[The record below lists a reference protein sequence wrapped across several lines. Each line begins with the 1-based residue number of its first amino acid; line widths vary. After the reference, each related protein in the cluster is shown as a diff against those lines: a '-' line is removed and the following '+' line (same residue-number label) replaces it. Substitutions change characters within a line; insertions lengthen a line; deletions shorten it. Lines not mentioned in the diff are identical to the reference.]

1 MTDVR
6 TIPAIRR
13 PERRGTV
20 LIMVVGVL
28 AMLFIVGATHLIVAR
43 FERKTTEQKQA
54 ARNIRGIADAVD
66 TPTLVQLR
74 QDIVGHDGIP
84 YNAWG
89 PTGNDQ
95 VPAEDYADFAGY
107 IGSGNLATAFRNGDL
122 LISSP
127 EVYPTGTGWQDWRI
141 FALSWGLDALRVN
154 SPVEP
159 PPNHMEVFRPEW
171 QAGHPFLDADADGV
185 PDALSVN
192 TLGTSAM
199 FGGTYLT
206 YGRVVPH
213 GGMVLLDRL
222 THPALLAQVIHPEDS
237 YHLEDSYEPKV
248 PYSQQP
254 RLLWANWWGL
264 DNRYPDLATTT
275 DDERKLRRRFML
287 PTNENYTTLAS
298 TSPIARLPVTLG
310 YAAPSGAGTTFRT
323 WTPHW
328 WPINGSQVFRGSY
341 SDWDW
346 MRERLTP
353 PAPLSSTAYN
363 PDRDTYDRRRLITT
377 VNSDDLL
384 RPQRQEERLRNQVT
398 GPLYYVLNPTS
409 AAEWDTTT
417 IPGVPI
423 PTRPDNACGTV
434 RVPAQEPYVV
444 PGVFNVPGLRTQF
457 SLRDVLEPVYNAA
470 LGGFEGLPSYR
481 RAEQLTAY
489 FLAMIQYTSVPGSAA
504 ETPTPAQLLEQLR
517 TAAQLAVNVID
528 FADAP
533 SDYWNTA
540 TGGLGQD
547 GTPDVDLPTFF
558 EWPQGPGATPAVR
571 VVGVER
577 QPYITEAYVRFVVEP
592 DNSVP
597 PKWRKQGADAAI
609 SAESVW
615 AVELYNPYDTPILLS
630 NANGSIIEL
639 QVKDSAEEVKARLG
653 LLGTIPAGKYLVITN
668 AAGTLAAELQALLGP
683 GSSLPGEVVDV
694 TDPGRVTVIE
704 PLDLPAG
711 DMNPGCSIRLVQRQ
725 ALAVGPAGLEV
736 RDPEMEIDRLAPL
749 MGAWENADGTYGPN
763 GDRWA
768 QRPDLSLRENPD
780 DKNDRF
786 IWDSS
791 LQRRKE
797 PNPARPVHWHFTLSR
812 QMTFPLPY
820 DENDTNEHGAL
831 LIAGVPNIVRT
842 RPTDRPPQHNLMG
855 SIPVYPGT
863 SAPFG
868 HQVYLDGQN
877 RALISNQELLAW
889 ESDGRS
895 IYLRRPGSVTVPV
908 EHFPLINVPANRGP
922 LASCPV
928 LVADAGVD
936 ARSGG
941 ALAFPTTGTLLLVSR
956 YAHERRQD
964 LAGTANEWLPATV
977 AATRNPSDKTSG
989 MVTEAMLRLDNG
1001 HLPVFDTHQRC
1012 LDNSGGKGRPDVPWG
1027 QMVFNYFTA
1036 LPLEEL
1042 YYFGNREDPQYEQQY
1057 AGAGVYNNPIFT
1069 NLPLPAFPYYPL
1081 VERVSQAP
1089 SPFGPKVRGRIN
1101 LNFAPWWVLDGL
1113 PVLPDAIRGTAAAA
1127 VGDGATTQALP
1138 AGGEALPVAGVPV
1151 REILSGRLDPAG
1163 ANPDNRPGQHLVR
1176 AVMDDQVLPVPNNQV
1191 FRTAG
1196 LPTIGPA
1203 LAKHI
1208 VARREI
1214 RPVDGYGTSA
1224 ENPGLLTVGTLCEVV
1239 AEVRLPGTYTIGL
1252 TQVTNPTLPGLRTAY
1267 DSQTYNT
1274 PELATIAPRPYSYL
1288 GYLQLVTPVV
1298 RLQDWATV
1306 KNHAYTVYTVV
1317 GDTADPPVW
1326 LRTQT
1331 TVDRTR
1337 CLYSNELPD
1346 RVVVTEPVGYYNA
1359 VSDQ

>member
-6 TIPAIRR
+6 ISPASRR
-13 PERRGTV
+13 PGRRGTV

-28 AMLFIVGATHLIVAR
+28 AMLFVIGATHLIVAR

-54 ARNIRGIADAVD
+54 SRNIRGIADAVD

-89 PTGNDQ
+89 PLNPATGNDQ

-127 EVYPTGTGWQDWRI
+127 EVYPTGSGWQDWRI
-141 FALSWGLDALRVN
+141 FALSWGLDVLRVN
-154 SPVEP
+154 SPIEP

-171 QAGHPFLDADADGV
+171 QAGHPLLDADADGV
-185 PDALSVN
+185 PDAPSVN

-206 YGRVVPH
+206 YNRVVPH
-213 GGMVLLDRL
+213 GGMVLLDKL
-222 THPALLAQVIHPEDS
+222 THPALLAQVIHPEDR
-237 YHLEDSYEPKV
+237 YAGNAFYFQE
-248 PYSQQP
+248 P

-264 DNRYPDLATTT
+264 DNRYPDLVTGSE
-275 DDERKLRRRFML
+275 DERKLRRRFML
-287 PTNENYTTLAS
+287 PTNEDHTVLAS
-298 TSPIARLPVTLG
+298 TSLIARLPVTLG

-328 WPINGSQVFRGSY
+328 WPINGSQVFYGGY

-346 MRERLTP
+346 MRERLAP

-363 PDRDTYDRRRLITT
+363 PGRDTYDRRRLVTT

-384 RPQRQEERLRNQVT
+384 RPQRQEERLRNVVT
-398 GPLYYVLNPTS
+398 APLYYVLNPAS
-409 AAEWDTTT
+409 AAGVDTTT
-417 IPGVPI
+417 VPGVSI
-423 PTRPDNACGTV
+423 DTRPDNAYGSV
-434 RVPAQEPYVV
+434 RVPVQTPYIE

-457 SLRDVLEPVYNAA
+457 SLRDVLEPVLNTS

-489 FLAMIQYTSVPGSAA
+489 FLAMIQHTTVPGSAA
-504 ETPTPAQLLEQLR
+504 ENPSPPQLLEQLR
-517 TAAQLAVNVID
+517 TAAQLAVNAID
-528 FADAP
+528 FADTSA
-533 SDYWNTA
+533 DYWNAATA
-540 TGGLGQD
+540 GVGQD
-547 GTPDVDLPTFF
+547 GTFDVDLPTYF
-558 EWPQGPGATPAVR
+558 EWPQGPGATPQVR
-571 VVGVER
+571 VLGVEK

-592 DNSVP
+592 DDSVP
-597 PKWRKQGADAAI
+597 PKWRKQGAEAAI

-615 AVELYNPYDTPILLS
+615 AVELYNPYDTAIALS
-630 NANGSIIEL
+630 DAEGSIIEL
-639 QVKDSAEEVKARLG
+639 QVKDDTEQITCRLG
-653 LLGTIPAGKYLVITN
+653 LLGPIPAGQYLVITN
-668 AAGTLAAELQALLGP
+668 AAGALTAELQALLGP
-683 GSSLPGEVVDV
+683 ALPGQVVDV
-694 TDPGRVTVIE
+694 TDGSRVTIVE

-711 DMNPGCSIRLVQRQ
+711 DLGPGSSIRLVQRR
-725 ALAVGPAGLEV
+725 ALAIGPAGLAV
-736 RDPEMEIDRLAPL
+736 VDPQMEIDRLAPV
-749 MGAWENADGTYGPN
+749 MGAWEHAHPVYGPN

-768 QRPDLSLRENPD
+768 QRPNLLLRDTPD
-780 DKNDRF
+780 GTEDRF

-797 PNPARPVHWHFTLSR
+797 PVPARPVYWHFTLAR
-812 QMTFPLPY
+812 QMSFPLPY
-820 DENDTNEHGAL
+820 DEDANNEHGAL
-831 LIAGVPNIVRT
+831 VIAGVPNVVRT

-855 SIPVYPGT
+855 SRPRYPD
-863 SAPFG
+863 AVPPAEFFG
-868 HQVYLDGQN
+868 HQVYLDGEN
-877 RALISNQELLAW
+877 KAFISNQELLAW

-895 IYLRRPGSVTVPV
+895 IYLRKPGSVTMPV
-908 EHFPLINVPANRGP
+908 EHFALIDIPANRGP

-936 ARSGG
+936 GRSGG

-977 AATRNPSDKTSG
+977 AATRDPGDKTSG
-989 MVTEAMLRLDNG
+989 MVTAQMLKLDNG
-1001 HLPVFDTHQRC
+1001 HLPVFDAVQRC
-1012 LDNSGGKGRPDVPWG
+1012 QDKSAGKGRLDVPWG
-1027 QMVFNYFTA
+1027 QLVFNYFTA

-1042 YYFGNREDPQYEQQY
+1042 YYFGDLTDPQYEQQY
-1057 AGAGVYNNPIFT
+1057 AGALAYVNPVF
-1069 NLPLPAFPYYPL
+1069 NSLYLPSFPYYPAVDRL
-1081 VERVSQAP
+1081 SDAP
-1089 SPFGPKVRGRIN
+1089 AAFGPRVRGRIN
-1101 LNFAPWWVLDGL
+1101 LNYAPWWVLDGL
-1113 PVLPDAIRGTAAAA
+1113 PVLPDAVRGTTAANTAA
-1127 VGDGATTQALP
+1127 GATTRALP

-1151 REILSGRLDPAG
+1151 REILSGRLDTAG
-1163 ANPDNRPGQHLVR
+1163 AVNRPGQALVR
-1176 AVMDDQVLPVPNNQV
+1176 AVMDDQSGEVAPTQV
-1191 FRTAG
+1191 ARTAG

-1214 RPVDGYGTSA
+1214 RPVDEHGTSA
-1224 ENPGLLTVGTLCEVV
+1224 EVPGLLTVGTLCEVV
-1239 AEVRLPGTYTIGL
+1239 AEVRLPDHGIGS
-1252 TQVTNPTLPGLRTAY
+1252 TTVTRPTLPALRLAY
-1267 DSQTYNT
+1267 DTRTFNT
-1274 PELATIAPRPYSYL
+1274 PELARIAPRPFSYL

-1306 KNHAYTVYTVV
+1306 KNHAYTIYTVV
-1317 GDTADPPVW
+1317 GDTAEPPVW
-1326 LRTQT
+1326 LKTQT

-1346 RVVVTEPVGYYNA
+1346 RVVVTEPVGYHNA

>member
-6 TIPAIRR
+6 TIPATRR
-13 PERRGTV
+13 PGRRGTV

-74 QDIVGHDGIP
+74 QDIVGSDGIP

-89 PTGNDQ
+89 PLNPTTGGDQ

-107 IGSGNLATAFRNGDL
+107 IGSGDLATAFRNGDL

-127 EVYPTGTGWQDWRI
+127 EIYSTGPGWQDWRI
-141 FALSWGLDALRVN
+141 FALSWGLDVLRVN

-159 PPNHMEVFRPEW
+159 PPNRMEVFRPEW

-213 GGMVLLDRL
+213 GGMVLLDKL

-237 YHLEDSYEPKV
+237 YDRSV
-248 PYSQQP
+248 SYSQQP

-287 PTNENYTTLAS
+287 PTNEDYTTLAS

-328 WPINGSQVFRGSY
+328 WPINGSQVFHGSY

-346 MRERLTP
+346 MRERLMP
-353 PAPLSSTAYN
+353 PAPLTSTTYS
-363 PDRDTYDRRRLITT
+363 PGRDTYDRRRLITT

-384 RPQRQEERLRNQVT
+384 RPQRQEERLRNTVT

-409 AAEWDTTT
+409 QEGVDTTT
-417 IPGVPI
+417 GVPI
-423 PTRPDNACGTV
+423 PTRPPNAYGSV
-434 RVPAQEPYVV
+434 RVPAQSPYVV

-481 RAEQLTAY
+481 RAEQLTAH
-489 FLAMIQYTSVPGSAA
+489 FLAMIQHTTVPGSAA
-504 ETPTPAQLLEQLR
+504 ENPTEPQLLEQLR
-517 TAAQLAVNVID
+517 TAAQLAVNAID
-528 FADAP
+528 FADA
-533 SDYWNTA
+533 STDYWSTA
-540 TGGLGQD
+540 TAGVGQD
-547 GTPDVDLPTFF
+547 GTLDVDLPTYL

-571 VVGVER
+571 VLGVEK
-577 QPYITEAYVRFVVEP
+577 QPYITEAYVRFVVQPETGL
-592 DNSVP
+592 P

-615 AVELYNPYDTPILLS
+615 AVELYNPYDTPIPLS
-630 NANGSIIEL
+630 NSSGSIIEL

-653 LLGTIPAGKYLVITN
+653 LLGTIPAGGYLVITN

-683 GSSLPGEVVDV
+683 TLPGEVVDV
-694 TDPGRVTVIE
+694 TDPGRVTVSDG
-704 PLDLPAG
+704 LDLPAG
-711 DMNPGCSIRLVQRQ
+711 DMSPGCSIRLVQRQ
-725 ALAVGPAGLEV
+725 ALAVGPAGLAV
-736 RDPEMEIDRLAPL
+736 LDAQMEIDRLAPV
-749 MGAWENADGTYGPN
+749 MGRWESAHETYGPN

-768 QRPDLSLRENPD
+768 RRPDLSLRPNPD
-780 DKNDRF
+780 DENDRF
-786 IWDSS
+786 VWDSS

-797 PNPARPVHWHFTLSR
+797 PDPARPVHWHFTLAR

-820 DENDTNEHGAL
+820 DEDSTNEHGAL

-855 SIPVYPGT
+855 SIPVHPDT
-863 SAPFG
+863 LTPFR
-868 HQVYLDGQN
+868 HQVYLDGQDQ
-877 RALISNQELLAW
+877 ALISNQELLAW

-895 IYLRRPGSVTVPV
+895 IYLREPGSVTVPV

-936 ARSGG
+936 GRSGG

-956 YAHERRQD
+956 YAHEHRQD

-977 AATRNPSDKTSG
+977 AATRNPGDKTG
-989 MVTEAMLRLDNG
+989 GLLTAQMLKLDNG
-1001 HLPVFDTHQRC
+1001 HLPVFDAVQSC
-1012 LDNSGGKGRPDVPWG
+1012 QDNTAGMGRPDVPWG

-1042 YYFGNREDPQYEQQY
+1042 YYFGNLNDPQYEEQY
-1057 AGAGVYNNPIFT
+1057 AGARVYNNPVFA
-1069 NLPLPAFPYYPL
+1069 NLPLPSFPYYPA
-1081 VERVSQAP
+1081 VDRVSDAP
-1089 SPFGPKVRGRIN
+1089 APFGPKVRGRIN
-1101 LNFAPWWVLDGL
+1101 INYAPWWVLDGL
-1113 PVLPDAIRGTAAAA
+1113 PVLPDAIRGTTVANTAA
-1127 VGDGATTQALP
+1127 GATTRALP
-1138 AGGEALPVAGVPV
+1138 AGGEALPMAGVPV
-1151 REILSGRLDPAG
+1151 REILSGRLDPAEED
-1163 ANPDNRPGQHLVR
+1163 ARNRPGQHLVR
-1176 AVMDDQVLPVPNNQV
+1176 EVMDDQNGDVLPTQV
-1191 FRTAG
+1191 DRTAG

-1203 LAKHI
+1203 LARSI
-1208 VARREI
+1208 VSRRE
-1214 RPVDGYGTSA
+1214 RREVDGFVAFNQQTQ
-1224 ENPGLLTVGTLCEVV
+1224 PGLLTIGTLCEVV
-1239 AEVRLPGTYTIGL
+1239 GEVRLPYAYTIDS
-1252 TQVTNPTLPGLRTAY
+1252 TQVTNPTLPGLRLAY
-1267 DSQTYNT
+1267 DNQTYNT
-1274 PELATIAPRPYSYL
+1274 PELAAIAPRPYSYL

-1337 CLYSNELPD
+1337 CLYGNELPD